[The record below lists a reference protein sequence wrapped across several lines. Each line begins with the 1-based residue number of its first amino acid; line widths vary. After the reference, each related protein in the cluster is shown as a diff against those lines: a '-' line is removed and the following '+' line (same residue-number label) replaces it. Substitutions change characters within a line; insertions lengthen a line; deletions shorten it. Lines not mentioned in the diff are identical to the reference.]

1 MTKIYIFMSD
11 LKAIERAESYKS
23 MMNTWAWKDFEQNV
37 LKEHRQ
43 QALEVA
49 ISSSTIEG
57 VQINRG
63 KVLEIDSIFSD
74 LDSIIGGNK

>member
-1 MTKIYIFMSD
+1 MST
-11 LKAIERAESYKS
+11 KAIERAESYRS
-23 MMNTWAWKDFEQNV
+23 MMNTWAFKDFQENI

-49 ISSSTIEG
+49 ISASTIEG

-63 KVLEIDSIFSD
+63 KVLEIDSILSE
-74 LDSIIGGNK
+74 LDSILEAK

>member
-1 MTKIYIFMSD
+1 MST
-11 LKAIERAESYKS
+11 KAIERAESYRA
-23 MMNTWAWKDFEQNV
+23 MMNLWSWKDFEQNV

-63 KVLEIDSIFSD
+63 KVLEVDSIFSE
-74 LDSIIGGNK
+74 LDSIVETR